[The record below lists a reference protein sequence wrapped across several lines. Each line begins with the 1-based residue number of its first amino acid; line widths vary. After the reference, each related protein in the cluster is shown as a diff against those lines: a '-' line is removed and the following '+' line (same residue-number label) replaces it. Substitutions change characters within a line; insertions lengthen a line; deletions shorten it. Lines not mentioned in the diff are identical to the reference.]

1 MNSRERRRKAREME
15 EAARLAAPSAP
26 HPFCRDWLV
35 AAKYRMMRAKGIPPT
50 DAMLGLA
57 KRYRISVAAVRKAV
71 AEYA

>member
-50 DAMLGLA
+50 DAM
-57 KRYRISVAAVRKAV
+57 
-71 AEYA
+71 

>member
-35 AAKYRMMRAKGIPPT
+35 AAKYRMMRAKGIQPT
-50 DAMLGLA
+50 EAIARLA
-57 KRYRISVAAVRKAV
+57 EKYDISPATVRKAV
-71 AEYA
+71 TEYA